1 MRSSFVNIGNRANI
15 RADRIVVIFDADAE
29 KVRRLLQRH
38 GLERSSERVIDAT
51 SIKETKSLLILDD
64 GRVAISSMT
73 ANVII
78 KRADKD
84 LSGELED

>member
-1 MRSSFVNIGNRANI
+1 MKSSFVDIGNRVKLCT
-15 RADRIVVIFDADAE
+15 DRIVCIIDADAE

-38 GLERSSERVIDAT
+38 DLERSSGLVIDAT
-51 SIKETKSLLILDD
+51 SVKETKSLLILDD

-73 ANVII
+73 SNVII

>member
-1 MRSSFVNIGNRANI
+1 MKSSFVDIGNRVRI
-15 RADRIVVIFDADAE
+15 CTDRIVAIFDADAE

-38 GLERSSERVIDAT
+38 GLERSSKLVIDAT
-51 SIKETKSLLILDD
+51 SVKETKSLLVLDD

-78 KRADKD
+78 KHADKD
-84 LSGELED
+84 LSGELGD

>member
-1 MRSSFVNIGNRANI
+1 MRSSFVNIGNRVQI
-15 RADRIVVIFDADAE
+15 CTDRIVSIFDADAE

-38 GLERSSERVIDAT
+38 GLERNSQNVIDAT
-51 SIKETKSLLILDD
+51 SVKETKSLLVLDD